1 MDQLEWAGFGRLTK
15 KLVRSAPSQMP
26 IPTIHGA
33 LLTVGREN
41 EHSRG
46 ATKRQNQPNAEQ
58 QAGQG
63 HTLLLAESFG
73 QAVQIHDFCR
83 KNAVDR
89 SIQGEAAARLKSVAV
104 TRISLRHPVRKA
116 QYRHHHCQLAIS

>member
-1 MDQLEWAGFGRLTK
+1 MDELEWAGFGRSTR
-15 KLVRSAPSQMP
+15 KLVRPAPSHMP
-26 IPTIHGA
+26 ITTIHGA
-33 LLTVGREN
+33 LLIVGREN

-89 SIQGEAAARLKSVAV
+89 SIQCEAVVRLKSVAV

-116 QYRHHHCQLAIS
+116 QYRHHHCRLMIS